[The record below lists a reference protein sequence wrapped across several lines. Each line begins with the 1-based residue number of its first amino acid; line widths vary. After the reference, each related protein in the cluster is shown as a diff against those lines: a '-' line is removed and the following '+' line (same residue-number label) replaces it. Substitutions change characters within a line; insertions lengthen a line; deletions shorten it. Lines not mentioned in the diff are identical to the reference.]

1 MALEWERKIAVLKW
15 MERATRVGKN
25 YLTHTVRRLVGY
37 LKIISAISKEKVKLG
52 NVPSLIDVRP
62 RDKGDYK
69 SYFIHRFDIN

>member
-15 MERATRVGKN
+15 RERATRVEKN
-25 YLTHTVRRLVGY
+25 YLKQTVRRLLGY

-52 NVPSLIDVRP
+52 SVPSLIDARP

-69 SYFIHRFDIN
+69 SYFIHRFDTN